1 MAAVLKGS
9 SSSMH
14 HGTMSPER
22 RRKATTLLPAEHHRS
37 SARLTSHPQ
46 QHLLSP
52 SGLQAAQAG
61 LSVRGGPAGSVSG
74 AAPQAPQQQ
83 TASGSGGSN
92 ECRPEAPCLKCR
104 QACTCSWC
112 EEQGNTCT
120 NRQSCSMRG
129 KQCATCNASECRGKR
144 AKRLRA
150 HLGITEVRRPG
161 YASQA
166 NYHHALPR
174 ASYAPQEA
182 SSQSYALAA
191 AQPVAPQQTGQ
202 AASNWGARAVFG
214 DHKYPTIR
222 TGAPSTRV
230 QMDALMHKCTM
241 AATTG
246 RQWQR
251 VSTRDP
257 QLGTYACREDNNN
270 NIRLELSGSVLSKL
284 AGFVVVASVAAEL
297 GLDKIPD
304 SSATQG
310 AVVLTAGHNVDVEP
324 WGAPDHHKALLLI
337 TVAGDTVVAVAK
349 TDGTAHGAHHQQHP
363 LPNLF
368 RTNPAQSNCVFQLF
382 YASRGDLVYV
392 PPGASYQTRHI
403 GNDHILLVVKVDPLS
418 FTSLDANGAAVRHAG
433 PVPVVQPSPVSYLAY
448 PLGGA
453 ANHLAAAAAHQ
464 QQQHGAA
471 APPPADAPGGIPATA
486 GINLA
491 AVQQAAAARQALQRS
506 PNAAAAAQQF
516 APAPAGL

>member
-1 MAAVLKGS
+1 MAAVLKTSGT
-9 SSSMH
+9 MH

-22 RRKATTLLPAEHHRS
+22 RRKTTTLLPAEHHRS
-37 SARLTSHPQ
+37 TARQGLGSQ
-46 QHLLSP
+46 QPLLGG
-52 SGLQAAQAG
+52 GLGASQQMTVPAA
-61 LSVRGGPAGSVSG
+61 
-74 AAPQAPQQQ
+74 
-83 TASGSGGSN
+83 SN
-92 ECRPEAPCLKCR
+92 ECRPENPCAKCR
-104 QACTCSWC
+104 MACTCSWC

-161 YASQA
+161 YSAAQA
-166 NYHHALPR
+166 NYHHGLARTAYQEPA
-174 ASYAPQEA
+174 ASQAYGGLSAPSVVPGL
-182 SSQSYALAA
+182 SSPT
-191 AQPVAPQQTGQ
+191 AQPGTT
-202 AASNWGARAVFG
+202 NWGARAVFG

-304 SSATQG
+304 SSQTQG

-324 WGAPDHHKALLLI
+324 WGAPDPHKALLLI

-349 TDGTAHGAHHQQHP
+349 TDAAHHAQQHP

-368 RTNPAQSNCVFQLF
+368 RTNPAQSNCLFQLF

-392 PPGASYQTRHI
+392 PPGAAYQTRHI

-418 FTSLDANGAAVRHAG
+418 FTSLDSTGANRL
-433 PVPVVQPSPVSYLAY
+433 PPPQVVAPSPVSYLAY

-453 ANHLAAAAAHQ
+453 ANHLAAAAAQAAQAAPSPTHQAASSTAQDAASPTNAGAPVGAPTTLDLVAAQQRQQHQ
-464 QQQHGAA
+464 QQQ
-471 APPPADAPGGIPATA
+471 GGGQP
-486 GINLA
+486 
-491 AVQQAAAARQALQRS
+491 RPLQTH
-506 PNAAAAAQQF
+506 F

>member
-1 MAAVLKGS
+1 
-9 SSSMH
+9 MH
-14 HGTMSPER
+14 SGPMSPEAR
-22 RRKATTLLPAEHHRS
+22 RRKQTLLPAEHHRS
-37 SARLTSHPQ
+37 TARGPSA
-46 QHLLSP
+46 
-52 SGLQAAQAG
+52 GG
-61 LSVRGGPAGSVSG
+61 IGGGPTNAAAAGG
-74 AAPQAPQQQ
+74 AAAHHQHILPTHLASTQQQ
-83 TASGSGGSN
+83 LALGSPHASSASPAGG

-112 EEQGNTCT
+112 EDQGNTCT

-161 YASQA
+161 YSAASTST
-166 NYHHALPR
+166 YLGSVRSP
-174 ASYAPQEA
+174 YATTDPA
-182 SSQSYALAA
+182 CATSSSSAAAA
-191 AQPVAPQQTGQ
+191 AQQSMAAPAVPPSQ
-202 AASNWGARAVFG
+202 AAPSAAAGHHHHHHHHHNWGARAVFG

-257 QLGTYACREDNNN
+257 QSGSYACRDDNNN
-270 NIRLELSGSVLSKL
+270 NIRLELSGSVLGKL
-284 AGFVVVASVAAEL
+284 SGFVVVASVAAEL

-304 SSATQG
+304 TTSIQG

-349 TDGTAHGAHHQQHP
+349 TDGTAHQHHPHQHP

-403 GNDHILLVVKVDPLS
+403 GNDHILLVVKIEPLS
-418 FTSLDANGAAVRHAG
+418 FTSLDANRPLSV
-433 PVPVVQPSPVSYLAY
+433 VPPVSYLAY

-453 ANHLAAAAAHQ
+453 ANHISNDPLRRQGLAQHQ
-464 QQQHGAA
+464 HQ
-471 APPPADAPGGIPATA
+471 P
-486 GINLA
+486 
-491 AVQQAAAARQALQRS
+491 
-506 PNAAAAAQQF
+506 
-516 APAPAGL
+516 APAPSGGPGI

>member
-1 MAAVLKGS
+1 
-9 SSSMH
+9 
-14 HGTMSPER
+14 
-22 RRKATTLLPAEHHRS
+22 
-37 SARLTSHPQ
+37 
-46 QHLLSP
+46 
-52 SGLQAAQAG
+52 
-61 LSVRGGPAGSVSG
+61 
-74 AAPQAPQQQ
+74 
-83 TASGSGGSN
+83 
-92 ECRPEAPCLKCR
+92 
-104 QACTCSWC
+104 
-112 EEQGNTCT
+112 
-120 NRQSCSMRG
+120 MRG

-161 YASQA
+161 YAALQS
-166 NYHHALPR
+166 NYHNALPR
-174 ASYAPQEA
+174 SYASAGMPNASDPQA
-182 SSQSYALAA
+182 ANVAA
-191 AQPVAPQQTGQ
+191 AYLVNASAGGSANAHQVQQQGAGGQQGQQAISASPAPATT
-202 AASNWGARAVFG
+202 NWGARAVFG

-222 TGAPSTRV
+222 TGAPTTRV

-241 AATTG
+241 AATAG

-257 QLGTYACREDNNN
+257 QIGTYACREDNNN

-304 SSATQG
+304 SGVTQG

-349 TDGTAHGAHHQQHP
+349 TDGASSSSSHHHYSHHHHHP

-418 FTSLDANGAAVRHAG
+418 FTSVDSTNSGQRGAAMPGGGGGGLHHHASASATT
-433 PVPVVQPSPVSYLAY
+433 PPHLLASSHLSSHPSPSAPPSASPQVVTSSPVSYLAY

-453 ANHLAAAAAHQ
+453 ANHLASASSSASAGGGGGGSGTASAEILANRRPVGMGVQQAQ
-464 QQQHGAA
+464 QQQQ
-471 APPPADAPGGIPATA
+471 PAVNTH
-486 GINLA
+486 
-491 AVQQAAAARQALQRS
+491 
-506 PNAAAAAQQF
+506 F
-516 APAPAGL
+516 APAPSSDSI

>member
-1 MAAVLKGS
+1 MLIDTGQWAHSLVCLSASPQQSAS
-9 SSSMH
+9 SSQP
-14 HGTMSPER
+14 G
-22 RRKATTLLPAEHHRS
+22 
-37 SARLTSHPQ
+37 
-46 QHLLSP
+46 
-52 SGLQAAQAG
+52 
-61 LSVRGGPAGSVSG
+61 
-74 AAPQAPQQQ
+74 
-83 TASGSGGSN
+83 N
-92 ECRPEAPCLKCR
+92 ECRPEAPCAKCR

-161 YASQA
+161 YASTQS

-174 ASYAPQEA
+174 ASYSGAVSERSGA
-182 SSQSYALAA
+182 SSSGSYTLASPSAAGLQVNSTAAGSAQS
-191 AQPVAPQQTGQ
+191 
-202 AASNWGARAVFG
+202 SHNWGARAVFG

-241 AATTG
+241 AATSG

-257 QLGTYACREDNNN
+257 QLGSYACREDNNN
-270 NIRLELSGSVLSKL
+270 NIRLELSGAVLSKL
-284 AGFVVVASVAAEL
+284 IGFVVVASVAAEL

-304 SSATQG
+304 SAVIQG
-310 AVVLTAGHNVDVEP
+310 VVVLTAGHNVDVEP
-324 WGAPDHHKALLLI
+324 WGAPDHHQALLLI
-337 TVAGDTVVAVAK
+337 TVAGDTVIAVAK
-349 TDGTAHGAHHQQHP
+349 TDGTAHHQQHP

-368 RTNPAQSNCVFQLF
+368 RTNPAQSNCLFQLF

-418 FTSLDANGAAVRHAG
+418 FTTFDSSASPSSCAATARLTQLVA
-433 PVPVVQPSPVSYLAY
+433 PSPVSYLAY

-453 ANHLAAAAAHQ
+453 ANHLASS
-464 QQQHGAA
+464 
-471 APPPADAPGGIPATA
+471 APSTSATSTMVVNAVVNHDTTPALPAT
-486 GINLA
+486 LA
-491 AVQQAAAARQALQRS
+491 AVQQVNRR
-506 PNAAAAAQQF
+506 PPTHF
-516 APAPAGL
+516 APSPAPLESARLP